1 MKQNEIDSFYFSI
14 CIVVLQYF
22 MRVLLSLSLSL
33 SPCVFLLLRHNI
45 RCRANNDL
53 TVNIAKWQPVIVQP
67 LLDSSENN

>member
-33 SPCVFLLLRHNI
+33 SLLVYF
-45 RCRANNDL
+45 CC
-53 TVNIAKWQPVIVQP
+53 
-67 LLDSSENN
+67 